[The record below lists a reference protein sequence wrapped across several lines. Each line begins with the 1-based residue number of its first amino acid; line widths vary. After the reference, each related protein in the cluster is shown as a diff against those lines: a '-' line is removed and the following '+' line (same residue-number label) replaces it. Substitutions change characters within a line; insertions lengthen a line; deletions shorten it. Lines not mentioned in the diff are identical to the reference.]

1 MYIML
6 PKAEG
11 ARALGEFE
19 RTLTPEI
26 IEYLIQNMK
35 NQTTILGMPKMKI
48 TSSLKL
54 KKVLQSLGLT
64 SLFNPATSDLS
75 LLSPGSRELIA
86 NAASNPT
93 TKSSINYNDQNRQS
107 NNKDILIFSRFRDE
121 IPDGEQRYRKHLFKY
136 TDNTRH
142 YNIEQWGNGFNIR
155 RTTQR
160 KRRGIEN
167 KLIDDVNDVKRVR
180 RQSRPMSEEFLRI
193 VQSRNFRSYGLDNIR
208 NSATLTNPGLYAD
221 EVLHKVDIE
230 INERGTEA
238 AAATTV
244 ILERDGR
251 QQRLLAN
258 RPFLFFIRHNPTKLI
273 LFWGTINTPTPNFS
287 ST

>member
-1 MYIML
+1 ML

-54 KKVLQSLGLT
+54 KKVLKSLGLT

-75 LLSPGSRELIA
+75 LLSPGSGELIA
-86 NAASNPT
+86 NSASNPT
-93 TKSSINYNDQNRQS
+93 TKSSKSFNDQNRQS
-107 NNKDILIFSRFRDE
+107 NNRDQLIFSRFGD
-121 IPDGEQRYRKHLFKY
+121 DTNGGQMYRKHLFKY
-136 TDNTRH
+136 TDNTRR
-142 YNIEQWGNGFNIR
+142 YNIEQWANGFNIR
-155 RTTQR
+155 RMQR
-160 KRRGIEN
+160 KRREIET

-193 VQSRNFRSYGLDNIR
+193 VENRNFRSYGLDNLR
-208 NSATLTNPGLYAD
+208 NSATTTNPGLYAD

-230 INERGTEA
+230 INEKGTEA

-244 ILERDGR
+244 VLERDGR
-251 QQRLLAN
+251 QKRLLAN

-287 ST
+287 NT